1 MVSMLI
7 SKLMGLLVVMLS
19 GAGLSR
25 AGLLDK
31 SLRQG
36 LNRLLFNFVL
46 PIMVFSSMRGSMT
59 RELLATSFVPVL
71 FGAGLCFVNLG
82 SAHLLSTLFGIPHS
96 ERRLVSFLNMFGNNL
111 YLGLPIA
118 LAVFGPE
125 GVAVVL
131 LFSLG
136 SDTVLWTLG
145 LLLLSPKQN
154 FSLSNFKQIFTPT
167 LIGLFLGTMA
177 GVIAL
182 PLPLAI
188 TDAMASVASTASPFA
203 LLLTG
208 AALAEIDFAK
218 GVFSKHVP
226 VLILGRLVISPAI
239 AALVMTFLN
248 VDPMMA
254 TMVVI
259 LAAMPTFVR
268 SIVLTDQYGWN
279 SEQTAMGVLVTTLG
293 SFLTIPLLVRFL
305 GK

>member
-1 MVSMLI
+1 MLI
-7 SKLMGLLVVMLS
+7 SKLMGLLVVMLA

-25 AGLLDK
+25 GGLLDK
-31 SLRQG
+31 TLRQG

-46 PIMVFSSMRGSMT
+46 PVMVFSSMRGSMT
-59 RELLATSFVPVL
+59 RDLLATSFVPVL
-71 FGAGLCFVNLG
+71 FGAGLCFVNWG
-82 SAHLLSTLFGIPHS
+82 SAQALSMIFGIPRS

-136 SDTVLWTLG
+136 SDLILWTLG
-145 LLLLSPKQN
+145 LLLLAPKQE
-154 FSLSNFKQIFTPT
+154 FAFKNFKQVFTPT
-167 LIGLFLGTMA
+167 LVGLVLGTLA
-177 GVIAL
+177 GVLAL
-182 PLPLAI
+182 PLPTAI
-188 TDAMASVASTASPFA
+188 TDALASVASTASPFA
-203 LLLTG
+203 LILTG
-208 AALAEIDFAK
+208 AALAEINFTK

-226 VLILGRLVISPAI
+226 VLVLGRLIISPAI
-239 AALVMTFLN
+239 AAFAISFLN
-248 VDPMMA
+248 VEPMTA
-254 TMVVI
+254 TMIVI

-279 SEQTAMGVLVTTLG
+279 SQQTAMGVLVTTLG
-293 SFLTIPLLVRFL
+293 SFLTIPFLVQML

>member
-1 MVSMLI
+1 MLI
-7 SKLMGLLVVMLS
+7 NKLMGLLIVMLA
-19 GAGLSR
+19 GAGLSY

-31 SLRQG
+31 TLRQG

-46 PIMVFSSMRGSMT
+46 PIMVFSSMSGTMT
-59 RELLATSFVPVL
+59 RELLATSIVPVL

-82 SAHLLSTLFGIPHS
+82 IAHLLSMLFGIPYS

-118 LAVFGPE
+118 LAVFGTE

-136 SDTVLWTLG
+136 SDTILWTLG
-145 LLLLSPKQN
+145 LLLLSPKQD
-154 FSLSNFKQIFTPT
+154 FSLRNIKQVFTPT
-167 LIGLFLGTMA
+167 LVGLFLGTLA
-177 GVIAL
+177 GVLAL
-182 PLPLAI
+182 PLPTAI
-188 TDAMASVASTASPFA
+188 TDAMASIASTASPFA
-203 LLLTG
+203 LILTG
-208 AALAEIDFAK
+208 AALAEINFAK

-226 VLILGRLVISPAI
+226 VLVLGRLIISPAI
-239 AALVMTFLN
+239 AAFAISFLK

-254 TMVVI
+254 TMIVI

-279 SEQTAMGVLVTTLG
+279 GQQTAMGVLVTTLG
-293 SFLTIPLLVRFL
+293 SFVTIPFLVRFL
-305 GK
+305 GQ

>member
-7 SKLMGLLVVMLS
+7 SKLMGLLIVMLA

-25 AGLLDK
+25 VGLLDK
-31 SLRQG
+31 TLRQG

-46 PIMVFSSMRGSMT
+46 PMMVFSSMRSTMT
-59 RELLATSFVPVL
+59 CELLSTSFVPVL
-71 FGAGLCFVNLG
+71 LGAGLCFVNWG
-82 SAHLLSTLFGIPHS
+82 SARLLSMLFGIPCS
-96 ERRLVSFLNMFGNNL
+96 ERHLVSFLNMFGNNL

-118 LAVFGPE
+118 LAVFGSE

-136 SDTVLWTLG
+136 SDTILWTLG
-145 LLLLSPKQN
+145 LLLLSPRQDISVN
-154 FSLSNFKQIFTPT
+154 NFKQIFTPT
-167 LIGLFLGTMA
+167 LIGLVLGTLA

-182 PLPLAI
+182 PLPLAL
-188 TDAMASVASTASPFA
+188 TDAMTSVASTASPFA

-208 AALAEIDFAK
+208 AALAEIDFAN

-226 VLILGRLVISPAI
+226 VLVLGRLVVSPAI
-239 AALVMTFLN
+239 AALALTFLT
-248 VDPMMA
+248 VDPMMS

-268 SIVLTDQYGWN
+268 SIVLTDKYGWN
-279 SEQTAMGVLVTTLG
+279 SQQAAMGVLVTTLG
-293 SFLTIPLLVRFL
+293 SFLTIPLLVQFL
-305 GK
+305 GR